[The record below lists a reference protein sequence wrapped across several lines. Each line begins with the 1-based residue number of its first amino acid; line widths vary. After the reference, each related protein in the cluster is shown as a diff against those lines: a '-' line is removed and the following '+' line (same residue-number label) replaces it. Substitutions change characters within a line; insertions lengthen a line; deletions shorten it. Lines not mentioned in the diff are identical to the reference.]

1 VGLSKND
8 EVLDACGLGTDG
20 VTGVDIEDA
29 KPISISCRNRG
40 NVDVETGIRGEGGNG
55 GGGRFKGLG
64 GLTSVAQ
71 EVLNKS
77 LRDVE
82 SERGLVVVVV
92 IFVCVGVL
100 WFVFGIGAL
109 LGHVLIMTRTVTGYT
124 I

>member
-1 VGLSKND
+1 
-8 EVLDACGLGTDG
+8 
-20 VTGVDIEDA
+20 VTGVDIEDG

-40 NVDVETGIRGEGGNG
+40 NVDDETGIRGEGGNG
-55 GGGRFKGLG
+55 GGGRFNGLG

-77 LRDVE
+77 LREVE
-82 SERGLVVVVV
+82 SERGLVVV

-109 LGHVLIMTRTVTGYT
+109 LGHVLIMTVTRTVTG
-124 I
+124 

>member
-1 VGLSKND
+1 LSGGIGSSVGLSKND

-40 NVDVETGIRGEGGNG
+40 NVDDETGIRGEDGKG

-77 LRDVE
+77 LREVE
-82 SERGLVVVVV
+82 SERGLVVVDVVV
-92 IFVCVGVL
+92 IVVCVGV
-100 WFVFGIGAL
+100 V
-109 LGHVLIMTRTVTGYT
+109 
-124 I
+124 